1 MDGPGE
7 ENFGTAWRAA
17 GTMTA
22 AAIASLLASVGQLI
36 AEHDGKFPCLLQA
49 QTALRAFAAV
59 ALSRTAYEVVCRIPW
74 RSIGRRP
81 LQDTSRKLQ
90 IQLQTATEEL
100 SIVKSEVESLTMEKQ
115 HLEARMQRSE
125 ASREQLRGSFT
136 SVLSRLER
144 SERDES
150 QLRQEIL
157 RIMTLAASGPQP
169 QSYDAQTMLPGLQS
183 SAEIPADFTFAP
195 STPSS
200 TRSSRKRKTDQRCVS
215 STRFAD
221 SSLARTGDAISESS
235 FEDEREEGNET
246 PPESEETATPDAAT
260 RDCGSDSPQK
270 QSHRDSRAS
279 MKPRKLEHQTGEAE
293 AFVAEAAEAA
303 SASAGSAGSAPTEVD
318 DAQLFEVTLNCSRE
332 TRVGLVLDNSD
343 EQVCLVKSISDGLV
357 KEWNETSKK
366 FAVKPR
372 HRLLFVDGRPG
383 SSTEFMAEL
392 VQSDPSRSEC
402 LDSMAP
408 KKRKLTTR
416 ARSQRVVERD
426 VLTASAP
433 AFVRSGGGKGEK
445 VCGACLLP
453 IESDAQVG
461 AIDNCTHLFHHSCVE
476 KWSETENSCPQCK
489 TRFFW
494 LAAYDESCNRTS
506 LTRIESRDQEEQE
519 DEAFEEISV
528 CEMCHQVGDES
539 QLLLCDGMH
548 GTCNATFH
556 VACVGLQEVP
566 RGSWFCPDCIER
578 GFDVDAQGR
587 RGTSQKKDDTVEV
600 TPTRRATRADA
611 QSITNEEGTPPPAE
625 LPRRSSNRSRFPS
638 QLQLSA
644 LACVTP
650 AVEVPAF
657 NGANERPQPEGLF
670 ATFAA
675 RRRARRGSETQQRT
689 SFISLNP
696 SYEDDFMASQKDGA
710 NG

>member
-125 ASREQLRGSFT
+125 ASREQLRGSFA

-246 PPESEETATPDAAT
+246 PPESEETATLDAAT

-303 SASAGSAGSAPTEVD
+303 SASAGTRGSQTKR
-318 DAQLFEVTLNCSRE
+318 Q
-332 TRVGLVLDNSD
+332 
-343 EQVCLVKSISDGLV
+343 
-357 KEWNETSKK
+357 
-366 FAVKPR
+366 
-372 HRLLFVDGRPG
+372 RL
-383 SSTEFMAEL
+383 S
-392 VQSDPSRSEC
+392 SRS
-402 LDSMAP
+402 A
-408 KKRKLTTR
+408 
-416 ARSQRVVERD
+416 
-426 VLTASAP
+426 
-433 AFVRSGGGKGEK
+433 
-445 VCGACLLP
+445 
-453 IESDAQVG
+453 
-461 AIDNCTHLFHHSCVE
+461 
-476 KWSETENSCPQCK
+476 
-489 TRFFW
+489 
-494 LAAYDESCNRTS
+494 
-506 LTRIESRDQEEQE
+506 
-519 DEAFEEISV
+519 
-528 CEMCHQVGDES
+528 
-539 QLLLCDGMH
+539 
-548 GTCNATFH
+548 
-556 VACVGLQEVP
+556 
-566 RGSWFCPDCIER
+566 
-578 GFDVDAQGR
+578 
-587 RGTSQKKDDTVEV
+587 
-600 TPTRRATRADA
+600 
-611 QSITNEEGTPPPAE
+611 
-625 LPRRSSNRSRFPS
+625 
-638 QLQLSA
+638 
-644 LACVTP
+644 
-650 AVEVPAF
+650 
-657 NGANERPQPEGLF
+657 
-670 ATFAA
+670 
-675 RRRARRGSETQQRT
+675 RARRGSHGVHIVIRK
-689 SFISLNP
+689 SRDKP
-696 SYEDDFMASQKDGA
+696 
-710 NG
+710 